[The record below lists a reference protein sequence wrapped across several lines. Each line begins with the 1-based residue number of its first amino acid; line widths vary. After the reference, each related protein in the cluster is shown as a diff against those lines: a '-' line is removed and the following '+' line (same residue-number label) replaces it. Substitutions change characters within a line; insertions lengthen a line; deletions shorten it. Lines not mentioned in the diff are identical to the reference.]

1 MATIYSES
9 SIEKVT
15 FNLDK
20 NLKEKVMA
28 LKKEMGVSL
37 SSIYNEAISDYL
49 KRKEL
54 ARWEEAASKAA
65 EDQEYRNFGET
76 VGEDDGGLYDY

>member
-1 MATIYSES
+1 MAISYSEH

-37 SSIYNEAISDYL
+37 SSIYNEAIADYL

-54 ARWEEAASKAA
+54 ERWEKAASQAT
-65 EDQEYRNFGET
+65 EDREYRTFAEA
-76 VGEDDGGLYDY
+76 VGEDDGGVYEY

>member
-1 MATIYSES
+1 MAISYSEH

-37 SSIYNEAISDYL
+37 SSIYNEAIADYL

-54 ARWEEAASKAA
+54 ERWEKAASQAT
-65 EDQEYRNFGET
+65 EDREYRAFSEA
-76 VGEDDGGLYDY
+76 VGEDDGGVYEY

>member
-1 MATIYSES
+1 MAISYGEH

-15 FNLDK
+15 FNLDR

-37 SSIYNEAISDYL
+37 SSIYNEAIAEYL

-54 ARWEEAASKAA
+54 ERWEKAASQAKV
-65 EDQEYRNFGET
+65 DQEYQGFTEAI
-76 VGEDDGGLYDY
+76 GEDDGGVYEY

>member
-1 MATIYSES
+1 MAISYSEH

-37 SSIYNEAISDYL
+37 SSIYNEAIADYL

-54 ARWEEAASKAA
+54 ERWEEAASKAVN
-65 EDQEYRNFGET
+65 DQEYRSFGEV
-76 VGEDDGGLYDY
+76 VGEDDGGFHEY

>member
-1 MATIYSES
+1 MALSYSEH

-20 NLKEKVMA
+20 DLKAKVLA

-37 SSIYNEAISDYL
+37 SSIYNEAIADYL
-49 KRKEL
+49 RQKEL
-54 ARWEEAASKAA
+54 ERWERAASQAA
-65 EDQEYRNFGET
+65 EDRDYQTHSEAIGQ
-76 VGEDDGGLYDY
+76 DDGGLHEY